1 MGVRRLY
8 RILLVDDEMF
18 FRQGLRAIIDWESC
32 GYEVI
37 GEQDN
42 GEDAF
47 HYIVEHQPDVVI
59 TDIRMPECDG
69 LQLIHKVVHEAK
81 LNTKFIIVSGYDE
94 FKYAQQAVKY
104 GVCDFLLKP
113 IDEQSLE
120 HSLMD
125 IAAKLKDEKKQS
137 RHTLM
142 HYHEEVLHTILQEEL
157 TETQLLAYYTDL
169 KLQVTEQYYFAF
181 VEYNQYPVIKS
192 RDLFPIDQLPQYIAR
207 IKELLPDFESQY
219 LYPQQGKLG
228 LIIKHSWVQDFS
240 SISSLMKQLQRKLAQ
255 LEQGTIHLYYSSSC
269 SGIYFLKEAYEAAD
283 YVQQFKYYD
292 ERQLFD
298 YNDFTS
304 YTLRQIMLPA
314 DQYKLLLQEMEEN
327 DEQRITKQLDLLFFR
342 FSTEY
347 CSIDAIK
354 ASLHKL
360 VADCLQILH
369 DMEIDKTRI
378 SKLQAVLSWDHY
390 NIELVMLKQLIL
402 TFLLECGLCIAEER
416 KEMSKGGIQRIK
428 KYIDQHYAEQ
438 ISLKTIAAQFYI
450 NPVYLGQ
457 LFKKTY
463 DLYFN
468 DYLLQIR
475 INEAKKILRQTDL
488 RIYEVA
494 EKVGFNHPEYFVAQ
508 FEKIEKLSP
517 TAYRQTFQS
526 IVGE

>member
-1 MGVRRLY
+1 MRLY
-8 RILLVDDEMF
+8 RILLVDDELF

-37 GEQDN
+37 GEEDN

-47 HYIVEHQPDVVI
+47 HFIIKHQPEVVI

-81 LNTKFIIVSGYDE
+81 LKTKFIIVSGYDE

-113 IDEQSLE
+113 IDEQILENSLI
-120 HSLMD
+120 D
-125 IAAKLKDEKKQS
+125 IAAKLQSEKKQS
-137 RHTLM
+137 RHSLM
-142 HYHEEVLHTILQEEL
+142 HHHEDLINIILQEQP
-157 TETQLLAYYTDL
+157 TNAQLINYYSNM
-169 KLQVTEQYYFAF
+169 KLQVTEQYYFVF
-181 VEYNQYPVIKS
+181 IENNYYPVIKS
-192 RDLFPIDQLPQYIAR
+192 RDLHQIDQLQNYLELLN
-207 IKELLPDFESQY
+207 ELLPQFESQY

-228 LIIKHSWVQDFS
+228 LIIKKSWLREYS
-240 SISSLMKQLQRKLAQ
+240 SITSLMKQLHRKLSL
-255 LEQGTIHLYYSSSC
+255 LEEGTIHLYYSPIC
-269 SGIYFLKEAYEAAD
+269 EGINFLKEAYEAAE

-292 ERQLFD
+292 NRQLFD
-298 YNDFTS
+298 YNDFKS
-304 YTLRQIMLPA
+304 YTLRHIMLPA
-314 DQYKLLLQEMEEN
+314 ERYKQLLQEMEEN
-327 DEQRITKQLDLLFFR
+327 DEQRISTELDLLFSS
-342 FSTEY
+342 FSAEY
-347 CSIDAIK
+347 CSIEAIK

-369 DMEIDKTRI
+369 EMEIDKNRL
-378 SKLQAVLSWDHY
+378 SKLNTVLTWDHY
-390 NIELVMLKQLIL
+390 NIEWLSLRNLML
-402 TFLLECGLCIAEER
+402 TFLLECGSAIAEER

-438 ISLKTIAAQFYI
+438 ISLKTIASQFYI

-463 DLYFN
+463 DSYFN

-475 INEAKKILRQTDL
+475 INEAKKLLRQTDL
-488 RIYEVA
+488 RIYEIA

-508 FEKIEKLSP
+508 FEKTEKLSP
-517 TAYRQTFQS
+517 KAYRQTFHS
-526 IVGE
+526 TVGE

>member
-120 HSLMD
+120 YSLMD
-125 IAAKLKDEKKQS
+125 IAAKLQNEKKQS
-137 RHTLM
+137 RHSLM
-142 HYHEEVLHTILQEEL
+142 YQHEEVLHTILQAQL
-157 TETQLLAYYTDL
+157 TDAQLLAYYTDL
-169 KLQVTEQYYFAF
+169 KLQATEQYYFAF
-181 VEYNQYPVIKS
+181 IEYNQYPIIKN
-192 RDLFPIDQLPQYIAR
+192 RDLYPIDQLPQYIAR
-207 IKELLPDFESQY
+207 IKELLPLFESQY
-219 LYPQQGKLG
+219 LYRQQGKLG
-228 LIIKHSWVQDFS
+228 LIISHSWLKDFS
-240 SISSLMKQLQRKLAQ
+240 SMSSLMKQLQRKLSS

-269 SGIYFLKEAYEAAD
+269 SGTFFLKEAYESAEYA
-283 YVQQFKYYD
+283 QQFKYFD

-298 YNDFTS
+298 YNDFANYS
-304 YTLRQIMLPA
+304 LRQIMLSA
-314 DQYKLLLQEMEEN
+314 DHYKQLLQEMEEN
-327 DEQRITKQLDLLFFR
+327 DEQRITKQLDLLFLR
-342 FSTEY
+342 FSAEY
-347 CSIDAIK
+347 SSIEAIK

-369 DMEIDKTRI
+369 EMEIDKTRI
-378 SKLQAVLSWDHY
+378 SKLHAVLSWDHY
-390 NIELVMLKQLIL
+390 NIELVALKQLIL

-428 KYIDQHYAEQ
+428 KYIDHHYAEQ

-517 TAYRQTFQS
+517 STYRQTFQS